1 MRAQDWHVL
10 WAVVKKEWQVF
21 LRYPLNAVMRIVEP
35 IMWLVP
41 VYFMGMSF
49 SVDGQ
54 AVGFAAYTGTSNF
67 LTFILLGSVV
77 SSYVSAVL
85 WGIGFSLKHEM
96 EQGTLESLWLTP
108 NSRLWLLVGRS
119 TVSVLITG
127 LNTIG
132 VGLVA
137 YFLFGFE
144 ITGSILAALAVLFPM
159 IIALYGFGIA
169 YAGIVLYLREAN
181 ALSDMGDYVLQML
194 SGVNFPITTLPKGLM
209 ILGLA
214 LPMTYAIDAMRALL
228 IGSTPLVAVPISFG
242 TVIASMLVFLM
253 LGRSVFDRIDRKVRT
268 LGTLSTH

>member
-159 IIALYGFGIA
+159 IVALYGFGIA

-181 ALSDMGDYVLQML
+181 ALSDMGGYVLQML

-242 TVIASMLVFLM
+242 IVIASMLVFLM

>member
-181 ALSDMGDYVLQML
+181 ALSDMGGYVLQML